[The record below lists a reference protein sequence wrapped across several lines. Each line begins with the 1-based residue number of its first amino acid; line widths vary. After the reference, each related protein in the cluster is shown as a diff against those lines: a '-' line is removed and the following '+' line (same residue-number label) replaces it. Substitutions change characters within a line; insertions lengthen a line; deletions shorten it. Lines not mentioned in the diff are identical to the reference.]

1 MGVEYKHALYVVD
14 PSWKASW
21 DHVLAIHAVLEK
33 WGLASVAPEEPDG
46 SSRDLRVEFG
56 LVGGKPVATVL
67 GGSQYGVDDEDRYV
81 RVHAMLAGF
90 RAAPEDEDED
100 EDDDDD
106 FEDDPPQRSGLIL
119 DCGKDL
125 PSIAEEAT
133 ETPGENTKPL
143 PAKAFVADLEQAFG
157 TKLVEQG
164 WIY

>member
-1 MGVEYKHALYVVD
+1 MGVEYKHALHVVD

-33 WGLASVAPEEPDG
+33 WELASVAPEKPDG
-46 SSRDLRVEFG
+46 SARDLRVDFG

-81 RVHAMLAGF
+81 RIHAILAGF
-90 RAAPEDEDED
+90 GAAAEPEDDEG
-100 EDDDDD
+100 DD
-106 FEDDPPQRSGLIL
+106 FDDDPPKRSGLIL